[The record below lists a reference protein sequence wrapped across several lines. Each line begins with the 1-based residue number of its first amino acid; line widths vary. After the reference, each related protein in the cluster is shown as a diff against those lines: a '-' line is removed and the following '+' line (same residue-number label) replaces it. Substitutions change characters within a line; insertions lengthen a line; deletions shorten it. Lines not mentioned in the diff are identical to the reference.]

1 MDKLH
6 TGKTKTHEV
15 KTEVSEMKAT
25 KHGRRFMRRRSWKDM
40 SPVQKVGNVLI
51 GAVELVLVTHKSP
64 PMLRGLHL
72 TDFRFHLIGLR
83 LACMK
88 LIHFQPP
95 VAKRLPYRRVVSL
108 AAAYFS

>member
-51 GAVELVLVTHKSP
+51 GAVELVLVTLALWDISHRPDNEINGKKRTWVMAS
-64 PMLRGLHL
+64 
-72 TDFRFHLIGLR
+72 LI
-83 LACMK
+83 
-88 LIHFQPP
+88 QPVGP
-95 VAKRLPYRRVVSL
+95 IIYFIFGRKK
-108 AAAYFS
+108 AAAPAAA